1 MTSLNLI
8 DTSPL
13 SEVTIESEV
22 TENMLPECQTEFVI
36 GDAPVSTVHHL
47 RILSTL
53 PGQAIVMISPYQ
65 FNQQGRNYVM
75 SVVMTLVIRRT

>member
-13 SEVTIESEV
+13 SEVTTESEV

-36 GDAPVSTVHHL
+36 GDAPVSTV
-47 RILSTL
+47 RTSPMYTL
-53 PGQAIVMISPYQ
+53 NITRSSNSYDITTSIKE
-65 FNQQGRNYVM
+65 
-75 SVVMTLVIRRT
+75 LLK